1 MKTNW
6 NYREIKLDRKGPDQ
20 LYHQLAD
27 ELSLLIG
34 SSQTPAGTLLPS
46 ALKLSELLGINRATV
61 RKAYDEL
68 AARHLIERKSPYRYQ
83 VSLRKKR
90 AGLEPFPSIGVILPC
105 RFSVL
110 LEKKENFCA
119 APCIK
124 GIIDSAMEHKLS
136 TVMLELPDFDAPQTE
151 IDAYR
156 ESLTKRLLGLVHIG
170 GRDRFP
176 DRPLDAV
183 LKTRE
188 LPQVYIGGIPKMD
201 NVGAVIEDNASAV
214 RELIRQLREM
224 NHRELGIILLF
235 NDWEDLGPNR
245 YLEYSMRFRG
255 KIIRKILED
264 SGIRCP
270 DRYHVFGC
278 GSYQATLAKLKAKL
292 QSGDLPGVYWCH
304 NDVVA
309 RWAIRALNELGLRV
323 PQDISVIGYDRLIEN
338 EDNLTTISLPFYSMG
353 HRSVTALLD
362 FYEHGITEK
371 NRISYSKTAFVA
383 GKTLTYAVNQTKQ

>member
-1 MKTNW
+1 MKANW

-34 SSQTPAGTLLPS
+34 SSHTPAGTLLPS
-46 ALKLSELLGINRATV
+46 ALQLSGELGINRATV

-83 VSLRKKR
+83 VSVRKKR

-110 LEKKENFCA
+110 LENKENFCA

-124 GIIDSAMEHKLS
+124 GIIDSAMEHKFS
-136 TVMLELPDFDAPQTE
+136 TVMLELPDFDAPQAE

-170 GRDRFP
+170 GRDRYP
-176 DRPLDAV
+176 DRPLEAV

-188 LPQVYIGGIPKMD
+188 LPQVYIGGVPKMD
-201 NVGAVIEDNASAV
+201 NVGAVIEDNAAAV

-264 SGIRCP
+264 SGISCP
-270 DRYHVFGC
+270 DRYHIFGC
-278 GSYQATLAKLKAKL
+278 GSYQTTLAKLKAKF

-309 RWAIRALNELGLRV
+309 RWAIRALNEFGLRV

-338 EDNLTTISLPFYSMG
+338 DDGLATIALPFYSMG
-353 HRSVTALLD
+353 HRSVTALMD

-371 NRISYSKTAFVA
+371 NRISYSKTAFIA
-383 GKTLTYAVNQTKQ
+383 GKTLTYAVNQAKK